1 MPLMP
6 HIHPSCIIPH
16 AQDKSIDAPA
26 VPRSSTGMPEIALPF
41 AVIITAAAGTVVVL
55 VVIFELVL
63 TLIVVVPSRRS

>member
-26 VPRSSTGMPEIALPF
+26 VPHSSTGMPEIALPF
-41 AVIITAAAGTVVVL
+41 AVIITAAAGTWL
-55 VVIFELVL
+55 
-63 TLIVVVPSRRS
+63 S